1 MVKSKIATGFVLVLL
16 IQIPA
21 LGATKVRLYQKDE
34 SPSKRKGSSPV
45 PEILPGTV
53 GFPGAPAQ
61 DPDRGK
67 QAEKTRQL
75 QELYQKRLQAR
86 SGKETETLGAKPQSP
101 GAAKA
106 VNASSQPS
114 NSDQGTKPPSPPKAP
129 SAPATAPASNEKVAV
144 SSKGI
149 SLRFTEAPI
158 QTVISSVMKELGYS
172 YVIDPQVSGSVS
184 LYTAR
189 EVPKARLFGLLE
201 QLLKMNGHAII
212 KQEDLYIIVPLN
224 QGPKNPHHV
233 LMKPQAPAK
242 EQDPKSEVGSQTAQ
256 PQERPEAAASGPEAS
271 TSASPAS
278 QEQETPASTEEEE
291 SGEPGPVALQVPGP
305 TVEEQLSQE
314 QGVITYIIPL
324 HYIPSSEMVK
334 MIQPFASDGA
344 TIIDF
349 VSSNMII
356 VNDYRQNIEQ
366 VLNLINLI
374 DTRYFDINTVDLV
387 PIRYGKAEDVANDLG
402 TVFAAG
408 EEAAGI
414 RIVAIE
420 RLNSILVVTRSPA
433 VFQEVTDWI
442 DKLDT
447 PSTSTNVKTFV
458 YQVGNNTAMNIAE
471 VLAQLYEDGLPTD
484 QGRPEREGEE
494 GPAQRPPSQPREQ
507 DPRGR
512 LGAGQSGFQ
521 GAFGGGALGPSLGGR
536 SQQGIRAVV
545 SGNIKIIVNEFNNSL
560 IVQGTESD
568 YQFLLETIKQ
578 LDVLPRQVL
587 IEVKIYSV
595 ELRDDLRFGV
605 AAFLEERGGGGDPEL
620 TSSSV
625 PTTGQISTGGALTIM
640 SRAFIGAERQ
650 LEGII
655 TALRSRTNVEI
666 LEAPRLL
673 ALDGIQAQINV
684 GAEVPVTTASFG
696 DPLRSGTSTSF
707 INSIQFRPTGVTVMI
722 LPRISASGVV
732 RLDLALE
739 VSSATGATLTPTIN
753 RNYIQTS
760 LIVKDG
766 QTVAIAG
773 IISDHLD
780 WGKKRVPVLG
790 DIPILG
796 VLFGQTTRNSRRS
809 ELIFFIT
816 PHVVRNLPTATELT
830 LDFKRALRNA
840 YDLIHRK
847 QGAED
852 QLIEQ
857 RREKELRE
865 NP

>member
-1 MVKSKIATGFVLVLL
+1 MMKSQIVTGVILVLMS
-16 IQIPA
+16 QIPTR
-21 LGATKVRLYQKDE
+21 GV
-34 SPSKRKGSSPV
+34 SPSPPYQEKEEEPAKREGAPPTSDT
-45 PEILPGTV
+45 LPGTL
-53 GFPGAPAQ
+53 GIP
-61 DPDRGK
+61 RGRNQGTSEEK
-67 QAEKTRQL
+67 QAERERRI
-75 QELYQKRLQAR
+75 QELYQKRLKAQSGDQNAETPSSAPPPPAR
-86 SGKETETLGAKPQSP
+86 SSRPKAKPSE
-101 GAAKA
+101 
-106 VNASSQPS
+106 
-114 NSDQGTKPPSPPKAP
+114 
-129 SAPATAPASNEKVAV
+129 EKVEV

-189 EVPKARLFGLLE
+189 EVPKVRLFALLE

-233 LMKPQAPAK
+233 LMKPQAPA
-242 EQDPKSEVGSQTAQ
+242 QPRAPKSEAGSETAP
-256 PQERPEAAASGPEAS
+256 PQEKPEE
-271 TSASPAS
+271 TSAPETNTPAS
-278 QEQETPASTEEEE
+278 PPPQEQEPATSTETEEEE
-291 SGEPGPVALQVPGP
+291 SSPPGPLAVQVPGP
-305 TVEEQLSQE
+305 TVEEQLNQE
-314 QGVITYIIPL
+314 QGVITYIVPL

-349 VSSNMII
+349 VSSNMLI

-387 PIRYGKAEDVANDLG
+387 PIRYGTAEDVANDLG
-402 TVFAAG
+402 KVFAEG
-408 EEAAGI
+408 DEAAGI

-458 YQVGNNTAMNIAE
+458 YQVENNTAMNIAE
-471 VLAQLYEDGLPTD
+471 VLAQLYEDGLPT
-484 QGRPEREGEE
+484 GESRPEREEE
-494 GPAQRPPSQPREQ
+494 DSRSQRQASQLREQ
-507 DPRGR
+507 DPRGG
-512 LGAGQSGFQ
+512 LGGGQRGFG
-521 GAFGGGALGPSLGGR
+521 GAFGGGGLGPSLSSR

-545 SGNIKIIVNEFNNSL
+545 SGNLKIIVNEYNNSL
-560 IVQGTESD
+560 IVQATDSD

-587 IEVKIYSV
+587 IEAKIYSV
-595 ELRDDLRFGV
+595 ELRDDLSFGV
-605 AAFLEERGGGGDPEL
+605 AAFLQERGGGADGE
-620 TSSSV
+620 TTSSV
-625 PTTGQISTGGALTIM
+625 PTTGQISAAGQGSTGGAFSIA
-640 SRAFIGAERQ
+640 SKAFIGGARQ

-655 TALRSRTNVEI
+655 NALRARTNVEV

-673 ALDGIQAQINV
+673 ALDGMQAQINV

-707 INSIQFRPTGVTVMI
+707 INSIQFRPTGVTVLI

-732 RLDLALE
+732 TLDLALE
-739 VSSATGATLTPTIN
+739 VSSATGAALTPTIN
-753 RNYIQTS
+753 RNYVQTS
-760 LIVKDG
+760 LIVRDG

-773 IISDHLD
+773 IISDQLD
-780 WGKKRVPVLG
+780 WGKNRVPVLG

-830 LDFKRALRNA
+830 LDFKRALKNA
-840 YDLIHRK
+840 YEFIDRK
-847 QGAED
+847 QAD
-852 QLIEQ
+852 
-857 RREKELRE
+857 EKELIQQRRDKE
-865 NP
+865 LTTETP

>member
-1 MVKSKIATGFVLVLL
+1 MMQSQIVTGIILVLVS
-16 IQIPA
+16 QIPVRGVPKVHPYQEEEESA
-21 LGATKVRLYQKDE
+21 KRDGVPPTSEALLGAVGIPGVRT
-34 SPSKRKGSSPV
+34 R
-45 PEILPGTV
+45 
-53 GFPGAPAQ
+53 GA
-61 DPDRGK
+61 GK
-67 QAEKTRQL
+67 EEQAEKERQV
-75 QELYQKRLQAR
+75 QELYQQRLQSKSANQT
-86 SGKETETLGAKPQSP
+86 SAKTPGQNAKPP
-101 GAAKA
+101 
-106 VNASSQPS
+106 
-114 NSDQGTKPPSPPKAP
+114 
-129 SAPATAPASNEKVAV
+129 APASPPPPRSVRPTSGASDEKAEV

-212 KQEDLYIIVPLN
+212 KQENLYVIVPLN

-242 EQDPKSEVGSQTAQ
+242 EQDPKSEAGSQSAQ
-256 PQERPEAAASGPEAS
+256 PQERPEVAASGPEAS

-291 SGEPGPVALQVPGP
+291 SGEPGPVVLQVPGP

-458 YQVGNNTAMNIAE
+458 YQVENNTAMNIAE
-471 VLAQLYEDGLPTD
+471 VMAQLYEDGLPTD

-494 GPAQRPPSQPREQ
+494 GRAQRPSSPLREQ
-507 DPRGR
+507 DPRGG
-512 LGAGQSGFQ
+512 L
-521 GAFGGGALGPSLGGR
+521 GAFGRGALGPSLGGR

-545 SGNIKIIVNEFNNSL
+545 SGNTKIIVNEFNNSL
-560 IVQGTESD
+560 IVQATESD
-568 YQFLLETIKQ
+568 YQFLLETIKL

-587 IEVKIYSV
+587 IEAKIYSV
-595 ELRDDLRFGV
+595 ELRDDLSFGV
-605 AAFLEERGGGGDPEL
+605 AAFLEELGGGGDPEL
-620 TSSSV
+620 SSSSV
-625 PTTGQISTGGALTIM
+625 PTTGQISTGGALTIT

-655 TALRSRTNVEI
+655 TALRSRTNVEM

-673 ALDGIQAQINV
+673 ALDGMQAQINI

-732 RLDLALE
+732 MMDLALE
-739 VSSATGATLTPTIN
+739 VSSATGAALTPTIN

-760 LIVKDG
+760 LIVRDG

-773 IISDHLD
+773 IISDQLD
-780 WGKKRVPVLG
+780 WGKKRIPWLG

-816 PHVVRNLPTATELT
+816 PHVIRNLPTATELT
-830 LDFKRALRNA
+830 LDFRRALKRA
-840 YDLIHRK
+840 YDFIHRK

-857 RREKELRE
+857 RREKELIE